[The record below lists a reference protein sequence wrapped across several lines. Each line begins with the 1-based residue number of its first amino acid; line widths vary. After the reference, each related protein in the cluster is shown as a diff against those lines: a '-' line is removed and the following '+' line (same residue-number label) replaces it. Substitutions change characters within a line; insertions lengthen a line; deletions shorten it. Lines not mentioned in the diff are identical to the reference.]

1 MKKGILDVLA
11 IGELNIDL
19 ILNGIDGFAE
29 IGKEK
34 LASQM
39 SLTLGSSTAI
49 FAANLSSLGSKVGF
63 LGKIGNDSFG
73 QLVLDSLKERG
84 IDSSMVIVNKDVST
98 GATIILNYN
107 EDRAMVTHPGAMD
120 FLTIQDI
127 SDEQLMQ
134 AKHIHFSSVFLQ
146 PGIRNDI
153 HTLFARAKKL
163 GLTTS
168 LDTQWDP
175 AEKWDFDY
183 KQILPFVDIFLPNE
197 TELLHL
203 TGTSTISDA
212 FEQLQP
218 FAQNIAVK
226 RGNKGSML
234 LKKDGTILEK
244 SSYLNTSVVDAIG
257 AGDSFNAGFI
267 HKFVKGASLQECLD
281 FGNLTGALNTTAA
294 GGTGAFNSKA
304 QIEEVAQKRF
314 NVSIKI

>member
-127 SDEQLMQ
+127 SNEQLMQ

-212 FEQLQP
+212 FEKLQP

-226 RGNKGSML
+226 RGNKGSIL

-281 FGNLTGALNTTAA
+281 FGNLTGALNTTVA